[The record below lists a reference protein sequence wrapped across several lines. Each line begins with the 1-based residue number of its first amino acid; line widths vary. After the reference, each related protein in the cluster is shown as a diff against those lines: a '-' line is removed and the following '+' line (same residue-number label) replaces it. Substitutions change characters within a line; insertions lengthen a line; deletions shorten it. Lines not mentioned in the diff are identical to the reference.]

1 MTQYTIEKSRSGRA
15 ICQNTVCRKTK
26 VKIPKDELRFGT
38 SVAFGSK
45 NGWTWKHWGCVTKA
59 QIAGLQKSCGG
70 DPEAYDYDAIV
81 GYSELEPMIQE
92 KVRRCLNQGI
102 IDFEDFNGDPEKS
115 KPGENAKKAATPA
128 KKAAAKSATPAKKA
142 TAKKATAKNATTT
155 AKKHESTAK
164 KDAPVKAKMQ
174 EHKKKANVKNDC
186 EGELSSDDEEPVLKA
201 PRKRM
206 AVSPKAKTAT
216 KPKHEEY
223 LDPDLANQLGD
234 YLGDYL
240 GKGLGDLLRKG
251 LRDFGKRL

>member
-1 MTQYTIEKSRSGRA
+1 MAVYKIEKSKSGHA
-15 ICQNTVCRKTK
+15 LCQNTVCKK
-26 VKIPKDELRFGT
+26 ANVKIPKDKLRFGT
-38 SVAFGSK
+38 SVTFGSK
-45 NGWTWKHWGCVTKA
+45 KSWTWKHWRCVTGA
-59 QIAGLQKSCGG
+59 QIASLRKSCGG

-81 GYSELEPMIQE
+81 GYAELEPAIQG
-92 KVRRCLNQGI
+92 KVRRCLDQGI
-102 IDFEDFNGDPEKS
+102 VDLKDFNGDPEKS
-115 KPGENAKKAATPA
+115 KPHLT
-128 KKAAAKSATPAKKA
+128 AKKA
-142 TAKKATAKNATTT
+142 TAKKATTPNKKATTPSKKATAKNATAT
-155 AKKHESTAK
+155 AKKATL
-164 KDAPVKAKMQ
+164 VKAKIQ
-174 EHKKKANVKNDC
+174 EHKKKDNKKNDC

-251 LRDFGKRL
+251 LRDFG